1 MQAIKHYLLTDVSL
15 SYTVCCMEQEI
26 WQKNMERAIKECDK
40 KTIDMLTLLPP
51 KVSAVML
58 IEMGKKLCEA
68 DEWTQLTKK
77 MKLTLWEKLKNAI

>member
-1 MQAIKHYLLTDVSL
+1 
-15 SYTVCCMEQEI
+15 MENVI
-26 WQKNMERAIKECDK
+26 WKTHMDRAIKECDS

-68 DEWTQLTKK
+68 DEWNKLTKK
-77 MKLTLWEKLKNAI
+77 MKPTLWEKLNEKFSAVYGRMS